1 MISSEEKEVV
11 LMFKLVDKKENKYLV
26 LDTDDGVIEEYF
38 WEDIINF
45 LQSGVVIEGCH
56 ETEQG
61 YHFDIDSSDYQVI
74 HKGYKFRL
82 YPNKVQQEYF
92 AKCFGCARFIYN
104 KMLADKIEHYQ
115 ETGENLIVYPADY
128 KDDFPFLKEV
138 DSYILSNEL
147 LHLQKAYSNFF
158 KNKDFGFP
166 KFKSKKSSHKS
177 FSTSNCPN
185 RNDVRIMDNKY
196 LRLPKSKNFGLIK
209 VKISQP
215 VRGTI
220 KTVTISQVPSGKYYV
235 SMTVAIWYQSLPS
248 RGSSIGLDLGTK
260 DLVITSNGD
269 KFDNIRALENHQAK
283 LAKLQRQLAHKQ
295 KGSRNYEKARI
306 KLAREYERIANIR
319 KGYLHKISHKLI
331 SENQAIFSEN
341 LNVKGLMKNHRQ
353 AKSIGDASWY
363 ELIRQLEYKSAWN
376 GRVYHKVDRFFPSS
390 QLCSSCG
397 FKYEAVKTKNLREW
411 RCPNCGTYH
420 DRDINAAVNIL
431 YRGSQDLGLSLA

>member
-1 MISSEEKEVV
+1 MISSEEKEVI

-61 YHFDIDSSDYQVI
+61 YHFDIDNSNYQMI
-74 HKGYKFRL
+74 YKGYRLRL
-82 YPNKVQQEYF
+82 YPNKVQQDYF
-92 AKCFGCARFIYN
+92 AKYFGCARFIYN
-104 KMLADKIEHYQ
+104 KMLADKIEHYKT
-115 ETGENLIVYPADY
+115 TGENLIVYPADY
-128 KDDFPFLKEV
+128 RRDFPFLQAI
-138 DSYILSNEL
+138 DSQVLGQEY
-147 LHLQKAYSNFF
+147 LHLQRAYSNFF

-166 KFKSKKSSHKS
+166 KFKSKKDNYKS
-177 FSTSNCPN
+177 FSSTA
-185 RNDVRIMDNKY
+185 IKIIDNKY
-196 LRLPKSKNFGLIK
+196 LKLPKNKNFGLIK

-215 VRGTI
+215 IRGTI

-235 SMTVAIWYQSLPS
+235 SMNVAIWYQSLPS

-260 DLVITSNGD
+260 DLVVTSNGD
-269 KFDNIRALENHQAK
+269 KFDNIKTLETHQAK

-319 KGYLHKISHKLI
+319 KDYLHKISHKII
-331 SENQAIFSEN
+331 SENQAIFSEY

-363 ELIRQLEYKSAWN
+363 EFTRQLEYKSAWN
-376 GRVYHKVDRFFPSS
+376 GRIYHKVDRFFPSS

-411 RCPNCGTYH
+411 RCPNCGAYH
-420 DRDINAAVNIL
+420 DRDVNAAINIL
-431 YRGSQDLGLSLA
+431 IRGSQDLGLLTA

>member
-1 MISSEEKEVV
+1 MY
-11 LMFKLVDKKENKYLV
+11 KLIGKNKNKYLL
-26 LDTDDGVIEEYF
+26 LDTDDNVINEFF
-38 WEDIINF
+38 WEQVIIY
-45 LQSGVVIEGCH
+45 LQSGIIIEGCH
-56 ETEQG
+56 ETERG

-82 YPNKVQQEYF
+82 YPNDKQKEYF

-104 KMLADKIEHYQ
+104 KMLTDKIEYYQ
-115 ETGENLIVYPADY
+115 KTGEVLVTYPSNY
-128 KDDFPFLKEV
+128 KDEFPFLKEV
-138 DSYILSNEL
+138 DSNILAQEY
-147 LHLQKAYSNFF
+147 LHLQRAYSNFF

-166 KFKSKKSSHKS
+166 KFKSKKDNYKS
-177 FSTSNCPN
+177 FSSTA
-185 RNDVRIMDNKY
+185 IKIIDNKY
-196 LRLPKSKNFGLIK
+196 LKLPKNKNFGLIK

-215 VRGTI
+215 IRGTI

-235 SMTVAIWYQSLPS
+235 SMNVAIWYQSLPS

-260 DLVITSNGD
+260 VLVITSNGD
-269 KFDNIRALENHQAK
+269 KFDNIRTLENHQAK

-306 KLAREYERIANIR
+306 KLAREYEKIANIR
-319 KGYLHKISHKLI
+319 KDYLHKISHKI
-331 SENQAIFSEN
+331 VSENQAIFSEY

-363 ELIRQLEYKSAWN
+363 EFTRQLEYKSAWN
-376 GRVYHKVDRFFPSS
+376 GRIYHKVDRFFPSS

-411 RCPNCGTYH
+411 RCPNCGAYH

-431 YRGSQDLGLSLA
+431 NRGSQDLGLLTA

>member
-1 MISSEEKEVV
+1 MISSEEKEVI

-61 YHFDIDSSDYQVI
+61 YHFDIDNSNYQMI
-74 HKGYKFRL
+74 YKGYRLRL
-82 YPNKVQQEYF
+82 YPNKVQQDYF
-92 AKCFGCARFIYN
+92 AKYFGCARFIYN
-104 KMLADKIEHYQ
+104 KMLADKIEHYKT
-115 ETGENLIVYPADY
+115 TGENLIVYPADY
-128 KDDFPFLKEV
+128 RRDFPFLQAI
-138 DSYILSNEL
+138 DSQVLGQEY
-147 LHLQKAYSNFF
+147 LHLQRAYSNFF

-166 KFKSKKSSHKS
+166 KFKSKKDNYKS
-177 FSTSNCPN
+177 FSSTA
-185 RNDVRIMDNKY
+185 IKIIDNKY
-196 LRLPKSKNFGLIK
+196 LKLPKNKNFGLIK

-215 VRGTI
+215 IRGTI

-235 SMTVAIWYQSLPS
+235 SMNVAIWYQSLPS

-269 KFDNIRALENHQAK
+269 KFDNIKTLETHQAK

-319 KGYLHKISHKLI
+319 KDYLHKISHKI
-331 SENQAIFSEN
+331 VSENQAIFSED

-363 ELIRQLEYKSAWN
+363 EFTRQLEYKSAWSV
-376 GRVYHKVDRFFPSS
+376 RVYHKVDRFFTSS

-411 RCPNCGTYH
+411 RCPNCGAYH
-420 DRDINAAVNIL
+420 DRDVNAAINIL
-431 YRGSQDLGLSLA
+431 IRGSQDLGLLTA

>member
-1 MISSEEKEVV
+1 
-11 LMFKLVDKKENKYLV
+11 MFKLIDKKENKYLV
-26 LDTDDGVIEEYF
+26 LDTVDGIIEEYF

-45 LQSGVVIEGCH
+45 LQSGIVIEGCH

-61 YHFDIDSSDYQVI
+61 YHFDIDSSDYQMI
-74 HKGYKFRL
+74 YKGYKFRL

-104 KMLADKIEHYQ
+104 KMLADKIEYYR
-115 ETGENLIVYPADY
+115 ETGKNLTVYPANY
-128 KDDFPFLKEV
+128 KDDFPFLKEI
-138 DSYILSNEL
+138 DSHIFSNEL

-158 KNKDFGFP
+158 KNKDFDFP

-185 RNDVRIMDNKY
+185 RNDVRITDNKY
-196 LRLPKSKNFGLIK
+196 LRLPKSKDFGLIK

-215 VRGTI
+215 IRGTI

-235 SMTVAIWYQSLPS
+235 SMNVAIWYQSFPS

-269 KFDNIRALENHQAK
+269 KFDNIRTLETHQAK

-306 KLAREYERIANIR
+306 KLAREYEKIANIR
-319 KGYLHKISHKLI
+319 TDYLHKISHKVV
-331 SENQAIFSEN
+331 SENQVIFSEN
-341 LNVKGLMKNHRQ
+341 LNIKGLMKNRRQ

-420 DRDINAAVNIL
+420 DRDVNAAMNIL
-431 YRGSQDLGLSLA
+431 IRGSQDLGLLTA

>member
-1 MISSEEKEVV
+1 MY
-11 LMFKLVDKKENKYLV
+11 KLIGKNKNKYLL
-26 LDTDDGVIEEYF
+26 LDTDDNVINEFF
-38 WEDIINF
+38 WEQVIIY
-45 LQSGVVIEGCH
+45 LQSGIIIEGCH
-56 ETEQG
+56 ETERG

-82 YPNKVQQEYF
+82 YPNDKQKEYF

-104 KMLADKIEHYQ
+104 KMLTDKIEYYQ
-115 ETGENLIVYPADY
+115 KTGEVLVTYPSNY
-128 KDDFPFLKEV
+128 KDEFPFLKEV
-138 DSYILSNEL
+138 DSNILAQEY
-147 LHLQKAYSNFF
+147 LHLDRAYKNFF
-158 KNKDFGFP
+158 RNRNFGSP
-166 KFKSKKSSHKS
+166 KFKSKKDNYKS
-177 FSTSNCPN
+177 FSSTA
-185 RNDVRIMDNKY
+185 IKIIDNKY
-196 LRLPKSKNFGLIK
+196 LKLPKNKNFGLIK

-215 VRGTI
+215 IRGTI
-220 KTVTISQVPSGKYYV
+220 KTVTISQVPSGKYYI
-235 SMTVAIWYQSLPS
+235 SMNVAIWYQSLHI

-269 KFDNIRALENHQAK
+269 KFDNIKTLETHQAK

-319 KGYLHKISHKLI
+319 KDYLHKISHKI
-331 SENQAIFSEN
+331 VSENQAIFSEY

-363 ELIRQLEYKSAWN
+363 EFTRQLEYKSAWN
-376 GRVYHKVDRFFPSS
+376 GRIYHKVDRFFSSS

-411 RCPNCGTYH
+411 RCPNCGAYH
-420 DRDINAAVNIL
+420 DRDVNAAINIL
-431 YRGSQDLGLSLA
+431 IRGSQDLGLLTA

>member
-1 MISSEEKEVV
+1 MISSEEKEVI

-38 WEDIINF
+38 WEDLISF

-104 KMLADKIEHYQ
+104 KMLADKIEYYQ
-115 ETGENLIVYPADY
+115 KTGENLIVYPSAY
-128 KDDFPFLKEV
+128 KEDFPFIKEV
-138 DSYILSNEL
+138 DSQILGQEY
-147 LHLQKAYSNFF
+147 LHLRTAYTNFF
-158 KNKDFGFP
+158 KSKESGFP
-166 KFKSKKSSHKS
+166 RFKSKKCNYKS
-177 FSTSNCPN
+177 FSTVNQK
-185 RNDVRIMDNKY
+185 DTTKFIDNKY
-196 LRLPKSKNFGLIK
+196 LKLPKSKNFGLIR
-209 VKISQP
+209 VRISQP
-215 VRGTI
+215 IRGTI

-235 SMTVAIWYQSLPS
+235 SMNVAIWYQSLPS
-248 RGSSIGLDLGTK
+248 MGSSIGLDLGIK

-269 KFDNIRALENHQAK
+269 KFDNIRTLETHQAK

-306 KLAREYERIANIR
+306 KLTREYEKIANIR
-319 KGYLHKISHKLI
+319 KDYLHKISHKI
-331 SENQAIFSEN
+331 VSENQVIFSED

-363 ELIRQLEYKSAWN
+363 EFTRQLEYKSAWN

-420 DRDINAAVNIL
+420 DRDINAAINMLI
-431 YRGSQDLGLSLA
+431 RGSQDLGLLTA

>member
-1 MISSEEKEVV
+1 
-11 LMFKLVDKKENKYLV
+11 MFKLVDKKENKYLV

-115 ETGENLIVYPADY
+115 ETGENLVVYPSDY
-128 KDDFPFLKEV
+128 RRDFPFLKEI
-138 DSYILSNEL
+138 DSQILGQEY
-147 LHLQKAYSNFF
+147 LHLQRAYNNFF
-158 KNKDFGFP
+158 KSKDFGYP
-166 KFKSKKSSHKS
+166 KFKSKKDNYRS
-177 FSTSNCPN
+177 FSTSNDIRKN
-185 RNDVRIMDNKY
+185 TVEITDNKY
-196 LRLPKSKNFGLIK
+196 LKLPKSKNFGLIN

-215 VRGTI
+215 IRGTI
-220 KTVTISQVPSGKYYV
+220 KTVTVSQVPSGKYYV
-235 SMTVAIWYQSLPS
+235 SMNVAIWYQTLPS

-269 KFDNIRALENHQAK
+269 KFDNIRTLETHQAK
-283 LAKLQRQLAHKQ
+283 LAKLQRQLARKQ

-319 KGYLHKISHKLI
+319 KDYLHKISHKI
-331 SENQAIFSEN
+331 VSENQAIFSED

-363 ELIRQLEYKSAWN
+363 EFTRQIEYKSAWN
-376 GRVYHKVDRFFPSS
+376 DRVYRKVDRFFPSS
-390 QLCSSCG
+390 QLCSSCD

-411 RCPNCGTYH
+411 RCPNCGAYH
-420 DRDINAAVNIL
+420 DRDINAAINIL
-431 YRGSQDLGLSLA
+431 IRGSQDLGLLTA

>member
-1 MISSEEKEVV
+1 MISSEEKEVI

-61 YHFDIDSSDYQVI
+61 YHFDIDNSNYQMI
-74 HKGYKFRL
+74 YKGYRLRL
-82 YPNKVQQEYF
+82 YPNKVQQDYF
-92 AKCFGCARFIYN
+92 AKYFGCARFIYN
-104 KMLADKIEHYQ
+104 KMLADKIEHYKT
-115 ETGENLIVYPADY
+115 TGENLIVYPADY
-128 KDDFPFLKEV
+128 RRDFPFLQAI
-138 DSYILSNEL
+138 DSQVLGQEY
-147 LHLQKAYSNFF
+147 LHLQRAYSNFF

-166 KFKSKKSSHKS
+166 KFKSKKDNYKS
-177 FSTSNCPN
+177 FSSTA
-185 RNDVRIMDNKY
+185 IKIIDNKY
-196 LRLPKSKNFGLIK
+196 LKLPKNKNFGLIK

-215 VRGTI
+215 IRGTI

-235 SMTVAIWYQSLPS
+235 SMNVAIWYQSLPI

-260 DLVITSNGD
+260 VLVITSNGD
-269 KFDNIRALENHQAK
+269 KFDNIRTLENHQAK

-295 KGSRNYEKARI
+295 KGSKNYEKARI
-306 KLAREYERIANIR
+306 KLAREYEKIANIR
-319 KGYLHKISHKLI
+319 KDYLHKISHKI
-331 SENQAIFSEN
+331 VSENQAIFSEY

-363 ELIRQLEYKSAWN
+363 EFTRQLEYKSAWN

-397 FKYEAVKTKNLREW
+397 FKYEAVKTENLREW
-411 RCPNCGTYH
+411 RCPNCGAYH

-431 YRGSQDLGLSLA
+431 NRGSQDLGLLTA

>member
-1 MISSEEKEVV
+1 MS
-11 LMFKLVDKKENKYLV
+11 KLVDKKVDKYLV

-61 YHFDIDSSDYQVI
+61 YHFDIDNSDYQVI

-82 YPNKVQQEYF
+82 YPNKIQQEYF

-115 ETGENLIVYPADY
+115 KTGENLTVYPADY
-128 KDDFPFLKEV
+128 KDDFPFIKEI
-138 DSYILSNEL
+138 DSNILAQEY
-147 LHLQKAYSNFF
+147 LHLQKAYNNFF

-166 KFKSKKSSHKS
+166 EFKSKKSNHKS
-177 FSTSNCPN
+177 FSAINKFKYDNKFKYNT
-185 RNDVRIMDNKY
+185 VEIIANKY
-196 LRLPKSKNFGLIK
+196 LKLPKSKNFGLIK

-215 VRGTI
+215 IRGTI

-235 SMTVAIWYQSLPS
+235 SMNVAIWYQSIPS

-269 KFDNIRALENHQAK
+269 KFDNIRTLEIHQAK
-283 LAKLQRQLAHKQ
+283 LAKLQRQLAYKQ

-306 KLAREYERIANIR
+306 KLAREYEKIANIR
-319 KGYLHKISHKLI
+319 KDYLHKISHKI
-331 SENQAIFSEN
+331 VSENQAIFSED

-363 ELIRQLEYKSAWN
+363 EFTRQLEYKSAWN

-420 DRDINAAVNIL
+420 DRDINAAINIL
-431 YRGSQDLGLSLA
+431 IGGSQDLGLLTA

>member
-1 MISSEEKEVV
+1 MISSEEKEVI

-61 YHFDIDSSDYQVI
+61 YHFDIDNSNYQMI
-74 HKGYKFRL
+74 YKGYRLRL
-82 YPNKVQQEYF
+82 YPNKVQQDYF
-92 AKCFGCARFIYN
+92 AKYFGCARFIYN
-104 KMLADKIEHYQ
+104 KMLADKIEHYKT
-115 ETGENLIVYPADY
+115 TGENLIVYPADY
-128 KDDFPFLKEV
+128 RRDFPFLQAI
-138 DSYILSNEL
+138 DSQVLGQEY
-147 LHLQKAYSNFF
+147 LHLQRAYSNFF

-166 KFKSKKSSHKS
+166 KFKSKKDNYKS
-177 FSTSNCPN
+177 FSSTA
-185 RNDVRIMDNKY
+185 IKIIDNKY
-196 LRLPKSKNFGLIK
+196 LKLPKNKNFGLIK

-215 VRGTI
+215 IRGTI

-235 SMTVAIWYQSLPS
+235 SMNVAIWYQSLPS

-269 KFDNIRALENHQAK
+269 KFDNIKTLETHQAK

-306 KLAREYERIANIR
+306 KLAREYEKIANIR
-319 KGYLHKISHKLI
+319 KDYLHKISHKI
-331 SENQAIFSEN
+331 VSENQAIFSEY

-363 ELIRQLEYKSAWN
+363 EFTRQLEYKSAWN
-376 GRVYHKVDRFFPSS
+376 GRIYHKVDRFFPSS

-411 RCPNCGTYH
+411 RCPNCGAYH

-431 YRGSQDLGLSLA
+431 NRGSQDLGLLTA

>member
-1 MISSEEKEVV
+1 MISSEEKEVI

-61 YHFDIDSSDYQVI
+61 YHFDIDNSNYQMI
-74 HKGYKFRL
+74 YKGYRLRL
-82 YPNKVQQEYF
+82 YPNKVQQDYF
-92 AKCFGCARFIYN
+92 AKYFGCARFIYN
-104 KMLADKIEHYQ
+104 KMLADKIEHYKT
-115 ETGENLIVYPADY
+115 TGENLIVYPADY
-128 KDDFPFLKEV
+128 RRDFPFLQAI
-138 DSYILSNEL
+138 DSQVLGQEY
-147 LHLQKAYSNFF
+147 LHLQRAYSNFF

-166 KFKSKKSSHKS
+166 KFKSKKDNYKS
-177 FSTSNCPN
+177 FSSTA
-185 RNDVRIMDNKY
+185 IKIIDNKY
-196 LRLPKSKNFGLIK
+196 LKLPKNKNFGLIK

-215 VRGTI
+215 IRGTI

-235 SMTVAIWYQSLPS
+235 SMNVAIWYQSLPS

-260 DLVITSNGD
+260 DLVVTSNGD
-269 KFDNIRALENHQAK
+269 KFDNIKTLETHQAK

-319 KGYLHKISHKLI
+319 KDYLHKISHKI
-331 SENQAIFSEN
+331 VSENQAIFSEY

-363 ELIRQLEYKSAWN
+363 EFTRQLEYKSAWN
-376 GRVYHKVDRFFPSS
+376 GRIYHKVDRFFPSS

-411 RCPNCGTYH
+411 RCHNCGAYH
-420 DRDINAAVNIL
+420 DRDINAAINIL
-431 YRGSQDLGLSLA
+431 IRGSQDLGLLTA

>member
-1 MISSEEKEVV
+1 MY
-11 LMFKLVDKKENKYLV
+11 KLIGKNKNKYIL
-26 LDTDDGVIEEYF
+26 LDTDDNVINEFF
-38 WEDIINF
+38 WEQVIIY
-45 LQSGVVIEGCH
+45 LQSGIIIEGCH
-56 ETEQG
+56 ETERG

-82 YPNKVQQEYF
+82 YPNDKQKEYF

-104 KMLADKIEHYQ
+104 KMLTDKIEYYQ
-115 ETGENLIVYPADY
+115 KTGEVLVTYPSDY
-128 KDDFPFLKEV
+128 KDEFPFLKEV
-138 DSYILSNEL
+138 DSNILAQEY
-147 LHLQKAYSNFF
+147 LHLDRAYKNFF
-158 KNKDFGFP
+158 RNKNFGSP
-166 KFKSKKSSHKS
+166 KFKSKKNNYRT
-177 FSTSNCPN
+177 FNTINQN
-185 RNDVRIMDNKY
+185 NLIQIIDNKY
-196 LRLPKSKNFGLIK
+196 LKLPKSKKFGLIK

-215 VRGTI
+215 IRGTI

-235 SMTVAIWYQSLPS
+235 SMNVAIWYQSLPS

-269 KFDNIRALENHQAK
+269 KFDNIRTLEIHQEK

-306 KLAREYERIANIR
+306 KLAREYEKIANIR
-319 KGYLHKISHKLI
+319 KDHLHKISHKI
-331 SENQAIFSEN
+331 VSENQAIFSED
-341 LNVKGLMKNHRQ
+341 LNVKGLMKNQRQ

-363 ELIRQLEYKSAWN
+363 EFTRQLEYKSAWN

-411 RCPNCGTYH
+411 RCPNCGAYH
-420 DRDINAAVNIL
+420 DRDINAAINIL
-431 YRGSQDLGLSLA
+431 NRGSQDLGLLTA

>member
-1 MISSEEKEVV
+1 
-11 LMFKLVDKKENKYLV
+11 MFKLVDKKENKYLV

-61 YHFDIDSSDYQVI
+61 YHFDIDNSNYQMI
-74 HKGYKFRL
+74 YKGYRLRL
-82 YPNKVQQEYF
+82 YPNKVQQDYF
-92 AKCFGCARFIYN
+92 AKYFGCARFIYN
-104 KMLADKIEHYQ
+104 KMLADKIEHYKT
-115 ETGENLIVYPADY
+115 TGENLIVYPADY
-128 KDDFPFLKEV
+128 RRDFPFLQAI
-138 DSYILSNEL
+138 DSQVLGQEY
-147 LHLQKAYSNFF
+147 LHLQRAYSNFF

-166 KFKSKKSSHKS
+166 KFKSKKDNYKS
-177 FSTSNCPN
+177 FSSTA
-185 RNDVRIMDNKY
+185 IKIIDNKY
-196 LRLPKSKNFGLIK
+196 LKLPKNKNFGLIK

-215 VRGTI
+215 IRGTI

-235 SMTVAIWYQSLPS
+235 SMNVAIWYQSLPS

-260 DLVITSNGD
+260 VLVITSNGD
-269 KFDNIRALENHQAK
+269 KFDNIRTLENHQAK

-295 KGSRNYEKARI
+295 KGSKNYEKARI

-319 KGYLHKISHKLI
+319 KDYLHKISHKI
-331 SENQAIFSEN
+331 VSENQAIFSEY

-363 ELIRQLEYKSAWN
+363 EFTRQLEYKSAWSV
-376 GRVYHKVDRFFPSS
+376 RVYHKVDRFFTSS

-411 RCPNCGTYH
+411 RCPNCGAYH
-420 DRDINAAVNIL
+420 DRDVNAAINIL
-431 YRGSQDLGLSLA
+431 IRGSQDLGLLTA

>member
-1 MISSEEKEVV
+1 
-11 LMFKLVDKKENKYLV
+11 MFKLVSKKDNKYLV
-26 LDTDDGVIEEYF
+26 LDTDDGVIEDF
-38 WEDIINF
+38 SWEQIITF
-45 LQSGVVIEGCH
+45 IQSGVVVEGCH
-56 ETEQG
+56 ETERG
-61 YHFDIDSSDYQVI
+61 YHFDIDNSDYQVI

-82 YPNKVQQEYF
+82 YPNDKQKEYF

-115 ETGENLIVYPADY
+115 KTGENLIVYPSDY
-128 KDDFPFLKEV
+128 KEDFPFLKEI
-138 DSYILSNEL
+138 DSYILAQEYM
-147 LHLQKAYSNFF
+147 HLDRAYKNFF
-158 KNKDFGFP
+158 RNKDFGFP
-166 KFKSKKSSHKS
+166 KFKSKKNNYKTFNTISQD
-177 FSTSNCPN
+177 NLIQ
-185 RNDVRIMDNKY
+185 VIDNKY
-196 LRLPKSKNFGLIK
+196 LKLPKSKNFGLIK

-215 VRGTI
+215 IRGTI

-269 KFDNIRALENHQAK
+269 KFDNIKTLETHQAK
-283 LAKLQRQLAHKQ
+283 LAKLQRKLAHKQ

-306 KLAREYERIANIR
+306 KLAREYEKIANIR
-319 KGYLHKISHKLI
+319 KDYLHKISHKI
-331 SENQAIFSEN
+331 VSENQVIFSED
-341 LNVKGLMKNHRQ
+341 LNVKGLMKNYRQ

-363 ELIRQLEYKSAWN
+363 ELTRQLEYKSAWN
-376 GRVYHKVDRFFPSS
+376 DRVYHKVDRFFPSS

-411 RCPNCGTYH
+411 RCPNCGAYH

-431 YRGSQDLGLSLA
+431 YRGSQDLGLLTA

>member
-1 MISSEEKEVV
+1 MISSEEKEVI

-61 YHFDIDSSDYQVI
+61 YHFDIDNSNYQMI
-74 HKGYKFRL
+74 YKGYRLRL
-82 YPNKVQQEYF
+82 YPNKVQQDYF
-92 AKCFGCARFIYN
+92 AKYFGCARFIYN
-104 KMLADKIEHYQ
+104 KMLADKIEHYKT
-115 ETGENLIVYPADY
+115 TGENLIVYPADY
-128 KDDFPFLKEV
+128 RRDFPFLQAI
-138 DSYILSNEL
+138 DSQVLGQEY
-147 LHLQKAYSNFF
+147 LHLQRAYSNFF

-166 KFKSKKSSHKS
+166 KFKSKKDNYKS
-177 FSTSNCPN
+177 FSSTA
-185 RNDVRIMDNKY
+185 IKIIDNKY
-196 LRLPKSKNFGLIK
+196 LKLPKNKNFGLIK

-215 VRGTI
+215 IRGTI

-235 SMTVAIWYQSLPS
+235 SMNVAIWYQSLPI

-269 KFDNIRALENHQAK
+269 KFDNIKTLETHQAK

-295 KGSRNYEKARI
+295 KSSRNYEKARI

-319 KGYLHKISHKLI
+319 KDYLHKISHKI
-331 SENQAIFSEN
+331 VSENQAIFSEY

-363 ELIRQLEYKSAWN
+363 EFTRQLEYKSAWSV
-376 GRVYHKVDRFFPSS
+376 RVYHKVDRFFTSS

-411 RCPNCGTYH
+411 RCPNCGAYH
-420 DRDINAAVNIL
+420 DRDVNAAINIL
-431 YRGSQDLGLSLA
+431 IRGSQDLGLLTA

>member
-1 MISSEEKEVV
+1 
-11 LMFKLVDKKENKYLV
+11 MFKLVDKKENKYLV

-61 YHFDIDSSDYQVI
+61 YHFDIDNSNYQMI
-74 HKGYKFRL
+74 YKGYRLRL
-82 YPNKVQQEYF
+82 YPNKVQQDYF
-92 AKCFGCARFIYN
+92 AKYFGCARFIYN
-104 KMLADKIEHYQ
+104 KMLADKIEHYKT
-115 ETGENLIVYPADY
+115 TGENLIVYPADY
-128 KDDFPFLKEV
+128 RRDFPFLQAI
-138 DSYILSNEL
+138 DSQVLGQEY
-147 LHLQKAYSNFF
+147 LHLQRAYSNFF

-166 KFKSKKSSHKS
+166 KFKSKKDNYKS
-177 FSTSNCPN
+177 FSSTA
-185 RNDVRIMDNKY
+185 IKIIDNKY
-196 LRLPKSKNFGLIK
+196 LKLPKNKNFGLIK

-215 VRGTI
+215 IRGTI

-235 SMTVAIWYQSLPS
+235 SMNVAIWYQSLPS

-269 KFDNIRALENHQAK
+269 KFDNIKTLETHQAK

-319 KGYLHKISHKLI
+319 KDYLHKISHKI
-331 SENQAIFSEN
+331 VSENQAIFSED

-363 ELIRQLEYKSAWN
+363 EFTRQLEYKSAWSV
-376 GRVYHKVDRFFPSS
+376 RVYHKVDRFFTSS

-411 RCPNCGTYH
+411 RCPNCGAYH
-420 DRDINAAVNIL
+420 DRDVNAAINIL
-431 YRGSQDLGLSLA
+431 IRGSQDLGLLTA

>member
-1 MISSEEKEVV
+1 
-11 LMFKLVDKKENKYLV
+11 MFKLVDKKENKYLV
-26 LDTDDGVIEEYF
+26 LDTDDGVIEDF
-38 WEDIINF
+38 SWEQIITF
-45 LQSGVVIEGCH
+45 LQSGVVIEGCY

-61 YHFDIDSSDYQVI
+61 YHFDIDSSDYQVV

-82 YPNKVQQEYF
+82 YPNDKQKEYF

-115 ETGENLIVYPADY
+115 KTGENLIVYPSDY
-128 KDDFPFLKEV
+128 KEDFPFLKEI
-138 DSYILSNEL
+138 DSYILAQEYM
-147 LHLQKAYSNFF
+147 HLDRAYKNFF
-158 KNKDFGFP
+158 RNKDFGFP
-166 KFKSKKSSHKS
+166 KFKSKKNNYKTFNTISQD
-177 FSTSNCPN
+177 NLIQ
-185 RNDVRIMDNKY
+185 VIDNKY
-196 LRLPKSKNFGLIK
+196 LKLPKSKNFGLIK

-215 VRGTI
+215 IKGTI

-260 DLVITSNGD
+260 DLVITSDGD
-269 KFDNIRALENHQAK
+269 KFDNIRTLENHQAK

-295 KGSRNYEKARI
+295 KGSRNYEKAHI
-306 KLAREYERIANIR
+306 KLAREYEKIANIR
-319 KGYLHKISHKLI
+319 KDYLHKISHKI
-331 SENQAIFSEN
+331 VSENQVIFSED

-363 ELIRQLEYKSAWN
+363 ELTRQLEYKSAWN

-411 RCPNCGTYH
+411 RCPNCGAYH

>member
-1 MISSEEKEVV
+1 MISSEEKEVI

-61 YHFDIDSSDYQVI
+61 YHFDIDNSNYQMI
-74 HKGYKFRL
+74 YKGYRLRL
-82 YPNKVQQEYF
+82 YPNKVQQDYF
-92 AKCFGCARFIYN
+92 AKYFGCARFIYN
-104 KMLADKIEHYQ
+104 KMLADKIEHYKT
-115 ETGENLIVYPADY
+115 TGENLIVYPADY
-128 KDDFPFLKEV
+128 RRDFPFLQAI
-138 DSYILSNEL
+138 DSQVLGQEY
-147 LHLQKAYSNFF
+147 LHLQRAYSNFF

-166 KFKSKKSSHKS
+166 KFKSKKDNYKS
-177 FSTSNCPN
+177 FSSTA
-185 RNDVRIMDNKY
+185 IKIIDNKY
-196 LRLPKSKNFGLIK
+196 LKLPKNKNFGLIK

-215 VRGTI
+215 IRGTI

-235 SMTVAIWYQSLPS
+235 SMNVAIWYQSLPS

-260 DLVITSNGD
+260 VLVITSNGD
-269 KFDNIRALENHQAK
+269 KFDNIRTLENHQAK

-319 KGYLHKISHKLI
+319 KDYLHKISHKI
-331 SENQAIFSEN
+331 VSENQAIFSEY

-363 ELIRQLEYKSAWN
+363 EFTRQLEYKSAWN
-376 GRVYHKVDRFFPSS
+376 GRIYHKVDRFFPSS

-411 RCPNCGTYH
+411 RCPNCGAYH
-420 DRDINAAVNIL
+420 DRDVNAAINIL
-431 YRGSQDLGLSLA
+431 IRGSQDLGLLTA

>member
-1 MISSEEKEVV
+1 MISSEEKEVI

-38 WEDIINF
+38 WEDLINF

-104 KMLADKIEHYQ
+104 KMLADKIEHYK
-115 ETGENLIVYPADY
+115 TAGKNLTVYPSDY
-128 KDDFPFLKEV
+128 KDDFPFLKEI
-138 DSYILSNEL
+138 DSNILSNEL
-147 LHLQKAYSNFF
+147 LHLQKGYNNFF

-166 KFKSKKSSHKS
+166 KFKSKKDNYKS
-177 FSTSNCPN
+177 FSSICYTT
-185 RNDVRIMDNKY
+185 IKIIDNKY
-196 LRLPKSKNFGLIK
+196 LKLPKSKNFGLIR

-215 VRGTI
+215 IGGTI

-235 SMTVAIWYQSLPS
+235 SMNVAIWYQSLPS

-260 DLVITSNGD
+260 DLVITSSGD
-269 KFDNIRALENHQAK
+269 KFDNIRTLETHQAK

-306 KLAREYERIANIR
+306 KLAREYEKIANIR
-319 KGYLHKISHKLI
+319 KDYLHKISHKI
-331 SENQAIFSEN
+331 VSENQAIFSEN

-420 DRDINAAVNIL
+420 DRDINAAMNIL
-431 YRGSQDLGLSLA
+431 IRGSQDLGLLTA

>member
-1 MISSEEKEVV
+1 MISSEEKEVI

-61 YHFDIDSSDYQVI
+61 YHFDIDNSNYQMI
-74 HKGYKFRL
+74 YKGYRLRL
-82 YPNKVQQEYF
+82 YPNKVQQDYF
-92 AKCFGCARFIYN
+92 AKYFGCARFIYN
-104 KMLADKIEHYQ
+104 KMLADKIEHYKT
-115 ETGENLIVYPADY
+115 TGENLIVYPADY
-128 KDDFPFLKEV
+128 RRDFPFLQAI
-138 DSYILSNEL
+138 DSQVLGQEY
-147 LHLQKAYSNFF
+147 LHLQRAYSNFF

-166 KFKSKKSSHKS
+166 KFKSKKDNYKS
-177 FSTSNCPN
+177 FSSTA
-185 RNDVRIMDNKY
+185 IKIIDNKY
-196 LRLPKSKNFGLIK
+196 LKLPKNKNFGLIK

-215 VRGTI
+215 IRGTI

-235 SMTVAIWYQSLPS
+235 SMNVAIWYQSLPI

-269 KFDNIRALENHQAK
+269 KFDNIRTLENHQAK

-295 KGSRNYEKARI
+295 KGSKNYEKARI
-306 KLAREYERIANIR
+306 KLAREYEKIANIR
-319 KGYLHKISHKLI
+319 KDYLHKISHKI
-331 SENQAIFSEN
+331 VSENQAIFSED

-363 ELIRQLEYKSAWN
+363 EFTRQLEYKSAWSV
-376 GRVYHKVDRFFPSS
+376 RVYHKVDRFFTSS

-411 RCPNCGTYH
+411 RCPNCGAYH
-420 DRDINAAVNIL
+420 DRDVNAAINIL
-431 YRGSQDLGLSLA
+431 IRGSQDLGLLTA

>member
-1 MISSEEKEVV
+1 
-11 LMFKLVDKKENKYLV
+11 MFKLVDKKENKYLV

-61 YHFDIDSSDYQVI
+61 YHFDIDNSNYQMI
-74 HKGYKFRL
+74 YKGYRLRL
-82 YPNKVQQEYF
+82 YPNKVQQDYF
-92 AKCFGCARFIYN
+92 AKYFGCARFIYN
-104 KMLADKIEHYQ
+104 KMLADKIEHYKT
-115 ETGENLIVYPADY
+115 TGENLIVYPADY
-128 KDDFPFLKEV
+128 RRDFPFLQAI
-138 DSYILSNEL
+138 DSQVLGQEY
-147 LHLQKAYSNFF
+147 LHLQRAYSNFF

-166 KFKSKKSSHKS
+166 KFKSKKDNYKS
-177 FSTSNCPN
+177 FSSTA
-185 RNDVRIMDNKY
+185 IKIIDNKY
-196 LRLPKSKNFGLIK
+196 LKLPKNKNFGLIK

-215 VRGTI
+215 IRGTI

-235 SMTVAIWYQSLPS
+235 SMNVAIWYQSLPI

-269 KFDNIRALENHQAK
+269 KFDNIRTLENHQAK

-295 KGSRNYEKARI
+295 KGSKNYEKARI
-306 KLAREYERIANIR
+306 KLAREYEKIANIR
-319 KGYLHKISHKLI
+319 KDYLHKISHKI
-331 SENQAIFSEN
+331 VSENQAIFSED

-363 ELIRQLEYKSAWN
+363 EFTRQLEYKSAWSV
-376 GRVYHKVDRFFPSS
+376 RVYHKVDRFFTSS

-411 RCPNCGTYH
+411 RCPNCGAYH
-420 DRDINAAVNIL
+420 DRDVNAAINIL
-431 YRGSQDLGLSLA
+431 IRGSQDLGLLTA

>member
-1 MISSEEKEVV
+1 MISSEEKEVI

-61 YHFDIDSSDYQVI
+61 YHFDIDNSNYQMI
-74 HKGYKFRL
+74 YKGYRLRL
-82 YPNKVQQEYF
+82 YPNKVQQDYF
-92 AKCFGCARFIYN
+92 AKYFGCARFIYN
-104 KMLADKIEHYQ
+104 KMLADKIEHYKT
-115 ETGENLIVYPADY
+115 TGENLIVYPADY
-128 KDDFPFLKEV
+128 RRDFPFLQAI
-138 DSYILSNEL
+138 DSQVLGQEY
-147 LHLQKAYSNFF
+147 LHLQRAYSNFF

-166 KFKSKKSSHKS
+166 KFKSKKDNYKS
-177 FSTSNCPN
+177 FSSTA
-185 RNDVRIMDNKY
+185 IKIIDNKY
-196 LRLPKSKNFGLIK
+196 LKLPKNKNFGLIK

-215 VRGTI
+215 IRGTI

-235 SMTVAIWYQSLPS
+235 SMNVAIWYQSLPS

-260 DLVITSNGD
+260 DLVVTSNGD
-269 KFDNIRALENHQAK
+269 KFDNIKTLETHQAK

-306 KLAREYERIANIR
+306 KLAREYEKIANIR
-319 KGYLHKISHKLI
+319 KDYLHKISHKI
-331 SENQAIFSEN
+331 VSENQAIFSEY
-341 LNVKGLMKNHRQ
+341 LNVKGLMKNHGQ

-363 ELIRQLEYKSAWN
+363 EFTRQLEYKSAWN
-376 GRVYHKVDRFFPSS
+376 GRIYHKVDRFFPSS

-411 RCPNCGTYH
+411 RCPNCGAYH

-431 YRGSQDLGLSLA
+431 NRGSQDLGLLTA

>member
-1 MISSEEKEVV
+1 MISSEEKEVI

-61 YHFDIDSSDYQVI
+61 YHFDIDNSNYQMI
-74 HKGYKFRL
+74 YKGYRLRL
-82 YPNKVQQEYF
+82 YPNKVQQDYF
-92 AKCFGCARFIYN
+92 AKYFGCARFIYN
-104 KMLADKIEHYQ
+104 KMLADKIEHYKT
-115 ETGENLIVYPADY
+115 TGENLIVYPADY
-128 KDDFPFLKEV
+128 RRDFPFLQAI
-138 DSYILSNEL
+138 DSQVLGQEY
-147 LHLQKAYSNFF
+147 LHLQRAYSNFF

-166 KFKSKKSSHKS
+166 KFKSKKDNYKS
-177 FSTSNCPN
+177 FSSTA
-185 RNDVRIMDNKY
+185 IKIIDNKY
-196 LRLPKSKNFGLIK
+196 LKLPKNKNFGLIK

-215 VRGTI
+215 IRGTI

-235 SMTVAIWYQSLPS
+235 SMNVAIWYQSLPS

-260 DLVITSNGD
+260 DLVVTSNGD
-269 KFDNIRALENHQAK
+269 KFDNIKTLETHQAK

-319 KGYLHKISHKLI
+319 KDYLHKISHKI
-331 SENQAIFSEN
+331 VSENQAIFSEY

-363 ELIRQLEYKSAWN
+363 EFTRQLEYKSAWN
-376 GRVYHKVDRFFPSS
+376 GRIYHKVDRFFPSS

-411 RCPNCGTYH
+411 RCPNCGAYH
-420 DRDINAAVNIL
+420 DRDVNAAINIL
-431 YRGSQDLGLSLA
+431 IRGSQDLGLLTA

>member
-1 MISSEEKEVV
+1 
-11 LMFKLVDKKENKYLV
+11 MFKLVDKKENKYLV

-61 YHFDIDSSDYQVI
+61 YHFDIDNSNYQMI
-74 HKGYKFRL
+74 YKGYRLRL
-82 YPNKVQQEYF
+82 YPNKVQQDYF
-92 AKCFGCARFIYN
+92 AKYFGCARFIYN
-104 KMLADKIEHYQ
+104 KMLADKIEHYKT
-115 ETGENLIVYPADY
+115 TGENLIVYPADY
-128 KDDFPFLKEV
+128 RRDFPFLQAI
-138 DSYILSNEL
+138 DSQVLGQEY
-147 LHLQKAYSNFF
+147 LHLQRAYSNFF

-166 KFKSKKSSHKS
+166 KFKSKKDNYKS
-177 FSTSNCPN
+177 FSSTA
-185 RNDVRIMDNKY
+185 IKIIDNKY
-196 LRLPKSKNFGLIK
+196 LKLPKNKNFGLIK

-215 VRGTI
+215 IRGTI

-235 SMTVAIWYQSLPS
+235 SMNVAIWYQSLPS

-260 DLVITSNGD
+260 VLVITSNGD
-269 KFDNIRALENHQAK
+269 KFDNIRTLENHQAK

-295 KGSRNYEKARI
+295 KGSKNYEKARI
-306 KLAREYERIANIR
+306 KLAREYEKIANIR
-319 KGYLHKISHKLI
+319 KDYLHKISHKI
-331 SENQAIFSEN
+331 VSENQAIFSED

-363 ELIRQLEYKSAWN
+363 EFTRQLEYKSAWSV
-376 GRVYHKVDRFFPSS
+376 RVYHKVDRFFTSS

-411 RCPNCGTYH
+411 RCPNCGAYH
-420 DRDINAAVNIL
+420 DRDVNAAINIL
-431 YRGSQDLGLSLA
+431 IRGSQDLGLLTA

>member
-1 MISSEEKEVV
+1 MISSEEKEVI

-61 YHFDIDSSDYQVI
+61 YHFDIDNSNYQMI
-74 HKGYKFRL
+74 YKGYRLRL
-82 YPNKVQQEYF
+82 YPNKVQQDYF
-92 AKCFGCARFIYN
+92 AKYFGCARFIYN
-104 KMLADKIEHYQ
+104 KMLADKIEHYKT
-115 ETGENLIVYPADY
+115 TGENLIVYPADY
-128 KDDFPFLKEV
+128 RRDFPFLQAI
-138 DSYILSNEL
+138 DSQVLGQEY
-147 LHLQKAYSNFF
+147 LHLQRAYSNFF

-166 KFKSKKSSHKS
+166 KFKSKKDNYKS
-177 FSTSNCPN
+177 FSSTA
-185 RNDVRIMDNKY
+185 IKIIDNKY
-196 LRLPKSKNFGLIK
+196 LKLPKNKNFGLIK

-215 VRGTI
+215 IRGTI

-235 SMTVAIWYQSLPS
+235 SMNVAIWYQSLPS

-260 DLVITSNGD
+260 VLVITSNGD
-269 KFDNIRALENHQAK
+269 KFDNIKTLETHQAK

-306 KLAREYERIANIR
+306 KLAREYEKIANIR
-319 KGYLHKISHKLI
+319 KDYLHKISHKI
-331 SENQAIFSEN
+331 VSENQAIFSEN

-363 ELIRQLEYKSAWN
+363 EFTRQLEYKSAWN
-376 GRVYHKVDRFFPSS
+376 GRIYHKVDRFFPSS

-411 RCPNCGTYH
+411 RCPNCGAYH
-420 DRDINAAVNIL
+420 DRDVNAAINIL
-431 YRGSQDLGLSLA
+431 IRGSQDLGLLTA

>member
-1 MISSEEKEVV
+1 MISSEEKEVI

-61 YHFDIDSSDYQVI
+61 YHFDIDNSNYQMI
-74 HKGYKFRL
+74 YKGYRLRL
-82 YPNKVQQEYF
+82 YPNKVQQDYF
-92 AKCFGCARFIYN
+92 AKYFGCARFIYN
-104 KMLADKIEHYQ
+104 KMLADKIEHYKT
-115 ETGENLIVYPADY
+115 TGENLIVYPADY
-128 KDDFPFLKEV
+128 RRDFPFLQAI
-138 DSYILSNEL
+138 DSQVLGQEY
-147 LHLQKAYSNFF
+147 LHLQRAYSNFF

-166 KFKSKKSSHKS
+166 KFKSKKDNYKS
-177 FSTSNCPN
+177 FSSTA
-185 RNDVRIMDNKY
+185 IKIIDNKY
-196 LRLPKSKNFGLIK
+196 LKLPKNKNFGLIK

-215 VRGTI
+215 IRGTI

-235 SMTVAIWYQSLPS
+235 SMNVAIWYQSLPS

-260 DLVITSNGD
+260 VLVITSNGD
-269 KFDNIRALENHQAK
+269 KFDNIRTLEVHQAK

-306 KLAREYERIANIR
+306 KLAREYEKIANIR
-319 KGYLHKISHKLI
+319 KDYLHKISHKI
-331 SENQAIFSEN
+331 VSENQAIFSED
-341 LNVKGLMKNHRQ
+341 LNVRGLMQNHRQ

-363 ELIRQLEYKSAWN
+363 EFTRQLEYKSAWN

-411 RCPNCGTYH
+411 RCPNCGAYH
-420 DRDINAAVNIL
+420 DRDVNAAINIL
-431 YRGSQDLGLSLA
+431 IRGSQDLGLLTA

>member
-1 MISSEEKEVV
+1 MISSEEKEVI

-61 YHFDIDSSDYQVI
+61 YHFDIDNSNYQMI
-74 HKGYKFRL
+74 YKGYRLRL
-82 YPNKVQQEYF
+82 YPNKVQQDYF
-92 AKCFGCARFIYN
+92 AKYFGCARFIYN
-104 KMLADKIEHYQ
+104 KMLADKIEHYKT
-115 ETGENLIVYPADY
+115 TGENLIVYPADY
-128 KDDFPFLKEV
+128 RRDFPFLQAI
-138 DSYILSNEL
+138 DSQVLGQEY
-147 LHLQKAYSNFF
+147 LHLQRAYSNFF

-166 KFKSKKSSHKS
+166 KFKSKKDNYKS
-177 FSTSNCPN
+177 FSSTA
-185 RNDVRIMDNKY
+185 IKIIDNKY
-196 LRLPKSKNFGLIK
+196 LKLPKNKNFGLIK

-215 VRGTI
+215 IRGTI

-235 SMTVAIWYQSLPS
+235 SMNVAIWYQSLPS

-269 KFDNIRALENHQAK
+269 KFDNIKTLETHQAK

-319 KGYLHKISHKLI
+319 KDYLHKISHKI
-331 SENQAIFSEN
+331 VSENQAIFSED

-363 ELIRQLEYKSAWN
+363 EFTRQLEYKSAWSV
-376 GRVYHKVDRFFPSS
+376 RVYHKVDRFFPSS

-411 RCPNCGTYH
+411 RCPNCGAYH

-431 YRGSQDLGLSLA
+431 NRGSQDLGLLTA

>member
-1 MISSEEKEVV
+1 MISSEEKEVI

-61 YHFDIDSSDYQVI
+61 YHFDIDNSNYQMI
-74 HKGYKFRL
+74 YKGYRLRL
-82 YPNKVQQEYF
+82 YPNKVQQDYF
-92 AKCFGCARFIYN
+92 AKYFGCARFIYN
-104 KMLADKIEHYQ
+104 KMLADKIEHYKT
-115 ETGENLIVYPADY
+115 TGENLIVYPADY
-128 KDDFPFLKEV
+128 RRDFPFLQAI
-138 DSYILSNEL
+138 DSQVLGQEY
-147 LHLQKAYSNFF
+147 LHLQRAYSNFF

-166 KFKSKKSSHKS
+166 KFKSKKDNYKS
-177 FSTSNCPN
+177 FSSTA
-185 RNDVRIMDNKY
+185 IKIIDNKY
-196 LRLPKSKNFGLIK
+196 LKLPKNKNFGLIK

-215 VRGTI
+215 IRGTI

-235 SMTVAIWYQSLPS
+235 SMNVAIWYQSLPI

-260 DLVITSNGD
+260 VLVITSNGD
-269 KFDNIRALENHQAK
+269 KFDNIRTLENHQAK

-295 KGSRNYEKARI
+295 KGSKNYEKARI
-306 KLAREYERIANIR
+306 KLAREYEKIANIR
-319 KGYLHKISHKLI
+319 KDYLHKISHKI
-331 SENQAIFSEN
+331 VSENQAIFSED

-363 ELIRQLEYKSAWN
+363 EFTRQLEYKSAWSV
-376 GRVYHKVDRFFPSS
+376 RVYHKVDRFFTSS

-411 RCPNCGTYH
+411 RCPNCGAYH
-420 DRDINAAVNIL
+420 DRDVNAAINIL
-431 YRGSQDLGLSLA
+431 IRGSQDLGLLTA

>member
-1 MISSEEKEVV
+1 MISSEEKEVI

-61 YHFDIDSSDYQVI
+61 YHFDIDNSNYQMI
-74 HKGYKFRL
+74 YKGYRLRL
-82 YPNKVQQEYF
+82 YPNKVQQDYF
-92 AKCFGCARFIYN
+92 AKYFGCARFIYN
-104 KMLADKIEHYQ
+104 KMLADKIEHYKT
-115 ETGENLIVYPADY
+115 TGENLIVYPADY
-128 KDDFPFLKEV
+128 RRDFPFLQAI
-138 DSYILSNEL
+138 DSQVLGQEY
-147 LHLQKAYSNFF
+147 LHLQRAYSNFF

-166 KFKSKKSSHKS
+166 KFKSKKDNYKS
-177 FSTSNCPN
+177 FSSTA
-185 RNDVRIMDNKY
+185 IKIIDNKY
-196 LRLPKSKNFGLIK
+196 LKLPKNKNFGLIK

-215 VRGTI
+215 IRGTI

-235 SMTVAIWYQSLPS
+235 SMNVAIWYQSLPS

-269 KFDNIRALENHQAK
+269 KFDNIKTLETHQAK

-319 KGYLHKISHKLI
+319 KDYLHKISHKI
-331 SENQAIFSEN
+331 VSENQAIFSEY

-363 ELIRQLEYKSAWN
+363 EFTRQLEYKSAWSV
-376 GRVYHKVDRFFPSS
+376 RVYHKVDRFFTSS

-411 RCPNCGTYH
+411 RCPNCGAYH
-420 DRDINAAVNIL
+420 DRDVNAAINIL
-431 YRGSQDLGLSLA
+431 IRGSQDLGLLTA

>member
-1 MISSEEKEVV
+1 
-11 LMFKLVDKKENKYLV
+11 MFKLVDKKENKYLV

-61 YHFDIDSSDYQVI
+61 YHFDIDNSNYQMI
-74 HKGYKFRL
+74 YKGYRLRL
-82 YPNKVQQEYF
+82 YPNKVQQDYF
-92 AKCFGCARFIYN
+92 AKYFGCARFIYN
-104 KMLADKIEHYQ
+104 KMLADKIEHYKT
-115 ETGENLIVYPADY
+115 TGENLIVYPADY
-128 KDDFPFLKEV
+128 RRDFPFLQAI
-138 DSYILSNEL
+138 DSQVLGQEY
-147 LHLQKAYSNFF
+147 LHLQRAYSNFF

-166 KFKSKKSSHKS
+166 KFKSKKDNYKS
-177 FSTSNCPN
+177 FSSTA
-185 RNDVRIMDNKY
+185 IKIIDNKY
-196 LRLPKSKNFGLIK
+196 LKLPKNKNFGLIK

-215 VRGTI
+215 IRGTI

-235 SMTVAIWYQSLPS
+235 SMNVAIWYQSLPI

-269 KFDNIRALENHQAK
+269 KFDNIRTLENHQAK

-295 KGSRNYEKARI
+295 KGSKNYEKARI
-306 KLAREYERIANIR
+306 KLAREYEKIANIR
-319 KGYLHKISHKLI
+319 KDYLHKISHKI
-331 SENQAIFSEN
+331 VSENQAIFSED

-363 ELIRQLEYKSAWN
+363 EFTRQLEYKSAWSV
-376 GRVYHKVDRFFPSS
+376 RVYHKVDRFFTSS

-411 RCPNCGTYH
+411 RCPNCGAYH
-420 DRDINAAVNIL
+420 DRDINAAINIL
-431 YRGSQDLGLSLA
+431 IRGSQDLGLLTA

>member
-1 MISSEEKEVV
+1 MISSEEKEVI

-61 YHFDIDSSDYQVI
+61 YHFDIDNSNYQMI
-74 HKGYKFRL
+74 YKGYRLRL
-82 YPNKVQQEYF
+82 YPNKVQQDYF
-92 AKCFGCARFIYN
+92 AKYFGCARFIYN
-104 KMLADKIEHYQ
+104 KMLADKIEHYKT
-115 ETGENLIVYPADY
+115 TGENLIVYPADY
-128 KDDFPFLKEV
+128 RRDFPFLQAI
-138 DSYILSNEL
+138 DSQVLGQEY
-147 LHLQKAYSNFF
+147 LHLQRAYSNFF

-166 KFKSKKSSHKS
+166 KFKSKKDNYKS
-177 FSTSNCPN
+177 FSSTA
-185 RNDVRIMDNKY
+185 IKIIDNKY
-196 LRLPKSKNFGLIK
+196 LKLPKNKNFGLIK

-215 VRGTI
+215 IRGTI

-235 SMTVAIWYQSLPS
+235 SMNVAIWYQSLPS

-260 DLVITSNGD
+260 VLVITSNGD
-269 KFDNIRALENHQAK
+269 KFDNIRTLENHQAK

-295 KGSRNYEKARI
+295 KGSKNYEKARI
-306 KLAREYERIANIR
+306 KLAREYEKIANIR
-319 KGYLHKISHKLI
+319 KDYLHKISHKI
-331 SENQAIFSEN
+331 VSENQAIFSED

-363 ELIRQLEYKSAWN
+363 EFTRQLEYKSAWSV
-376 GRVYHKVDRFFPSS
+376 RVYHKVDRFFPSS

-411 RCPNCGTYH
+411 RCPNCGAYH
-420 DRDINAAVNIL
+420 DRDVNAAINIL
-431 YRGSQDLGLSLA
+431 IRGSQDLGLLTA

>member
-1 MISSEEKEVV
+1 MISSEEKEVI

-61 YHFDIDSSDYQVI
+61 YHFDIDNSNYQMI
-74 HKGYKFRL
+74 YKGYRLRL
-82 YPNKVQQEYF
+82 YPNKVQQDYF
-92 AKCFGCARFIYN
+92 AKYFGCARFIYN
-104 KMLADKIEHYQ
+104 KMLADKIEHYKT
-115 ETGENLIVYPADY
+115 TGENLIVYPADY
-128 KDDFPFLKEV
+128 RRDFPFLQAI
-138 DSYILSNEL
+138 DSQVLGQEY
-147 LHLQKAYSNFF
+147 LHLQRAYSNFF

-166 KFKSKKSSHKS
+166 KFKSKKDNYKS
-177 FSTSNCPN
+177 FSSTA
-185 RNDVRIMDNKY
+185 IKIIDNKY
-196 LRLPKSKNFGLIK
+196 LKLPKNKNFGLIK

-215 VRGTI
+215 IRGTI

-235 SMTVAIWYQSLPS
+235 SMNVAIWYQSLPS

-260 DLVITSNGD
+260 VLVITSNGD
-269 KFDNIRALENHQAK
+269 KFDNIRTLENHQAK

-295 KGSRNYEKARI
+295 KGSKNYEKARI
-306 KLAREYERIANIR
+306 KLAREYEKIANIR
-319 KGYLHKISHKLI
+319 KDYLHKISHKI
-331 SENQAIFSEN
+331 VSENQAIFSED
-341 LNVKGLMKNHRQ
+341 LNVKGFMKNHRQ

-363 ELIRQLEYKSAWN
+363 EFTRQLEYKSAWSV
-376 GRVYHKVDRFFPSS
+376 RVYHKVDRFFTSS

-411 RCPNCGTYH
+411 RCPNCGAYH
-420 DRDINAAVNIL
+420 DRDVNAAINIL
-431 YRGSQDLGLSLA
+431 IRGSQDLGLLTA